1 MAVTTLQPLAPPPP
15 VWHGKTQSTM
25 PSDSTPGRV
34 GAQIIYSIPCQGR
47 VVISR
52 ENYIPPSRLI
62 IATRVPPNVTV
73 PYDAVRLSPPPTIRQ
88 PRGVGCCVV
97 VAARLRSRQSA
108 ERMGEGRGV
117 GVGVPPLRDLTEDR
131 EAAASA
137 RSSERLSGCGTNRFG
152 VALRE
157 LGQ

>member
-1 MAVTTLQPLAPPPP
+1 
-15 VWHGKTQSTM
+15 M

-52 ENYIPPSRLI
+52 ENCIPPSRLI

-73 PYDAVRLSPPPTIRQ
+73 PYDAVCLSPPPTIRQ

-97 VAARLRSRQSA
+97 VAARLCSRQSV
-108 ERMGEGRGV
+108 ERMGEGRGGGGG

-157 LGQ
+157 LDQ

>member
-1 MAVTTLQPLAPPPP
+1 MAVTTLQPLPP
-15 VWHGKTQSTM
+15 VWHGKTQSAM

-62 IATRVPPNVTV
+62 IPTRVPPNVTV
-73 PYDAVRLSPPPTIRQ
+73 PHDAVCLSPSPTIRQ

-97 VAARLRSRQSA
+97 VAARLCSRQPV
-108 ERMGEGRGV
+108 EGMGEGRGV
-117 GVGVPPLRDLTEDR
+117 RGVGVPPLHDLTEDR

-137 RSSERLSGCGTNRFG
+137 RSSERLGGCGTYRFR

-157 LGQ
+157 LDQ